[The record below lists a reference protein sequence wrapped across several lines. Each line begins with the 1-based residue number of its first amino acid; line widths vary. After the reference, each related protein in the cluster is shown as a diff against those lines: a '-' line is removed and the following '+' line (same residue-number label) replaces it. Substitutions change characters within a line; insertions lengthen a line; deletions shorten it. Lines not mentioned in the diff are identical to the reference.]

1 MLAVILPAIL
11 LAIGRPQVILGCGMP
26 PAPERLFVSGAGPH
40 TWSAPSGDNF
50 HIRSELYLE
59 NGAKEPSNPAHMVLL
74 DADIVLHNDPKV
86 KKFDQLSRKTDSY
99 VHYLRNDRRRLL
111 VIVFQMHPRYLVL
124 TFAVDDGAAPSAS
137 GALLDSLFSSS
148 AWGDDECAQRFK
160 MLPRLANFSIPFYNV
175 NQPVLIAS
183 RLSTTFYRTGDLVE
197 IDIDVFSS
205 RIARWIYRYVE
216 SAAASLEVDLGFVLQ
231 GNSRQELPER
241 ILGAVHLSR
250 VNLAERVTRTSA
262 WPVE

>member
-1 MLAVILPAIL
+1 
-11 LAIGRPQVILGCGMP
+11 
-26 PAPERLFVSGAGPH
+26 
-40 TWSAPSGDNF
+40 
-50 HIRSELYLE
+50 
-59 NGAKEPSNPAHMVLL
+59 MVLL

-99 VHYLRNDRRRLL
+99 VHYLRNHCAYVPHVFADGHLITSAPGNDRRRLL